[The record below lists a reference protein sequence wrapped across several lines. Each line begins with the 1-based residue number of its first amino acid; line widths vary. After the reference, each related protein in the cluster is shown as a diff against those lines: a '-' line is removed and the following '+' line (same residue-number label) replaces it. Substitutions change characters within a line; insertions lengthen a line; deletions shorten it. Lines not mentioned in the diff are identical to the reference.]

1 MIAVAAVCEWSS
13 IDDGALGPM
22 RVFRLLYKGHTRLV
36 DKMKY
41 LLDFGLARRRTGDAS
56 RATAACYV

>member
-1 MIAVAAVCEWSS
+1 MM
-13 IDDGALGPM
+13 GPM